1 VPAEKGLAF
10 PRGRRTQK
18 NAGTSDITVTS
29 LEVGSSYLPFLS
41 HSYPPFFLVLPI
53 KTLPFALIFYAPNS
67 TYLFCQELGRH
78 TLRSSPFTF
87 YLILRAKL
95 KGNLNLFDRE

>member
-1 VPAEKGLAF
+1 MPPEKGLAF

-18 NAGTSDITVTS
+18 NAGTSNITVTS

-67 TYLFCQELGRH
+67 TFMFCQELGRH
-78 TLRSSPFTF
+78 N
-87 YLILRAKL
+87 L
-95 KGNLNLFDRE
+95 KGFSIEPLPYYWVKVYGKPESI

>member
-1 VPAEKGLAF
+1 VPPEKGIAF

-41 HSYPPFFLVLPI
+41 HSYPPFFLVLPM

-67 TYLFCQELGRH
+67 TSMFYQELGRH
-78 TLRSSPFTF
+78 ILKNSPLQFHLIFRLKFT
-87 YLILRAKL
+87 
-95 KGNLNLFDRE
+95 GSQNLFERE